1 MQNLI
6 RLVLPYSYVLLFFAC
21 CLQASTHAQPVSKP
35 PQRNFA
41 EAFPELSKAIEAN
54 DQSGLRNAF
63 TRLSVQDRQRV
74 LTALHSSRL
83 YPNTPD
89 SNVAPSSRENDPI
102 QPRGGASLANFSELM
117 QLIETTVSPDV
128 WLNAGGTA
136 TMSPFRQGV
145 RINPD
150 GIIERFEASS
160 ILIGDAKTGSSNL
173 KNIATSKPKLRFPGD
188 DSLEASAPTIL
199 LTELG
204 QWQSPTPLRW
214 VSLRKL
220 DRELAEQI
228 AQGKSGSIAAE
239 LLGGL
244 TRIDYVMVDL
254 EGSDCWIGGPAG
266 NLAASR
272 RGDLLHRELLLPP
285 VLLEDLLVVA
295 AHVLNAQGEFGCSI
309 DPDPSRLVAAYQM
322 ANNKSSLR
330 LLQRDPER
338 WVEEWKQK
346 LGPQNANIVGIP
358 QNSPTGFA
366 MIVADAHMKRLAF
379 GLEPSVAEVA
389 NYWRESDKLGS
400 LQQQSMVRW
409 WFALSNHP
417 IEHDPANHL
426 YRFSKSNVRVLS
438 ETQWI
443 NANGQRLVSASPD
456 AAADAFAKNFTEHF
470 DKLQKAVPS
479 YGRLRHIFDLAV
491 AMEILRLESDK
502 EAFEP
507 FEVLGTSKYAPRLT
521 VAPKS
526 IDSVVAT
533 RSRID
538 GGMSA
543 IVSGGV
549 SIEPSLIT
557 KKLQVQ
563 RKLADRLVLPN
574 TGESPSSG
582 SKPSEST
589 SPDSTSA
596 GSLSAEPTFETLF
609 WK

>member
-6 RLVLPYSYVLLFFAC
+6 RFVLPHTCVLLLFAS
-21 CLQASTHAQPVSKP
+21 CLNSSAFPQTATEP
-35 PQRNFA
+35 PQQNFA
-41 EAFPELSKAIEAN
+41 AAFPELSKAIEAK
-54 DQSGLRNAF
+54 DQSGIRGAF
-63 TRLSVQDRQRV
+63 SQLSVQDRQRV

-83 YPNTPD
+83 YLNNPD
-89 SNVAPSSRENDPI
+89 NNNSLSSRSTDDPNL
-102 QPRGGASLANFSELM
+102 PRGGASLANFSELM

-145 RINPD
+145 RINPE
-150 GIIERFEASS
+150 GIIERLEASS
-160 ILIGDAKTGSSNL
+160 ILIGDSKTGSSNL

-188 DSLEASAPTIL
+188 DSAEATAPSIL

-220 DRELAEQI
+220 DRELAQQV

-244 TRIDYVMVDL
+244 CRIDYVMIDQ
-254 EGSDCWIGGPAG
+254 ERGDCWIGGPAG

-272 RGDLLHRELLLPP
+272 RGDLLHRDLMLPP

-309 DPDPSRLVAAYQM
+309 DPDPNRLVVAYQM

-366 MIVADAHMKRLAF
+366 LIVADAHMKRLAF

-400 LQQQSMVRW
+400 VQQQSMVRW

-443 NANGQRLVSASPD
+443 NASGQRLVSASPD
-456 AAADAFAKNFTEHF
+456 AAADAFAKNFTSHF

-491 AMEILRLESDK
+491 AMEILRHESDK
-502 EAFEP
+502 ELFQP
-507 FEVLGTSKYAPRLT
+507 FEVLGTPKYAPRLA

-533 RSRID
+533 RNRID

-549 SIEPSLIT
+549 SIEPNLVT
-557 KKLQVQ
+557 KKLQIHS
-563 RKLADRLVLPN
+563 KLADRLVLPN
-574 TGESPSSG
+574 TSDSPS
-582 SKPSEST
+582 PAST
-589 SPDSTSA
+589 SPASTSA
-596 GSLSAEPTFETLF
+596 GSPYAKPTFETPF